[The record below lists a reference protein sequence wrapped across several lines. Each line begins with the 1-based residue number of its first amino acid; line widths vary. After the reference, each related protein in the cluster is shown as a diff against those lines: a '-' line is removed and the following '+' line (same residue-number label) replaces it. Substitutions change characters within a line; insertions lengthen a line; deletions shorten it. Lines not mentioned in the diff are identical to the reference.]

1 MSQLLRIILINTHL
15 PGVVEIQM
23 DQHTNIC
30 GTNASGKTTLQR
42 LVPVF
47 YGELPSR
54 VVPKTRKKFD
64 EYYLPFT
71 NSYLIYEYQRA
82 SGDICQAVLTK
93 KSDGGL
99 EYRFVGV
106 PYLSEHYL
114 LPTAEGA
121 KAYSY
126 ADWASKMRQEAPG
139 LISHKISATSEYRSI
154 IQNDAAALRGNNSES
169 LKLRRLA
176 ANFSLVSGSH
186 KLRHIEK
193 LVSAVHAKEGKM
205 DTLKSM
211 LAAIFEED
219 GVTLPTTKVKNTKA
233 REWIQE
239 MRQSMKLA
247 QLEQDFD
254 QLKNLAQQLEHLEA
268 QLAALLPVLQ
278 QDLTNQKTL
287 QADSQER
294 ANELRGKL
302 RDLEVQFKTD
312 ESGLNSG
319 LSKSQHDLKET
330 SSRLNHLQT
339 RYEEYEEKDMPK
351 LQRDTDSL
359 PLWRENLTELQ
370 EQYRL
375 IAEQHDDLERQLN
388 LRKIKLAESLE
399 RLTQQ
404 QSVKTKQ
411 LQQQK
416 DQVREGQDNKLASL
430 DQSFNSRYQAQ
441 QSLFSEQQA
450 QSKSDLAVLQSEL
463 ERSPLTQAEFDE
475 LASAEARL
483 EQAQTL
489 AQQLANQ
496 LQNIQQQKQ
505 TAQQARDTSDQKL
518 TVKRKQLQE
527 AEFNLQ
533 QLHRQ
538 LTPEQGSLRHFLRLH
553 YQGWEQSLGKVL
565 DESLL
570 ERQDLQP
577 NLTDLASLTKPNASL
592 YGLNLELNAL
602 ELPEYAQDEEA
613 IKHRIHTAEQRVE
626 EAKQQKNLAEKELED
641 CNKQFQELST
651 LVDQAQWKSN
661 ENTSNIGYARDARDR
676 LKAEQQE
683 LINQRQTNARKQ
695 LAEQK
700 NQLEILIKQQQQ
712 DLQGMNQDHQSQR
725 LELKADWQTELHNL
739 DEQLAQLEEQLN
751 AKREENK
758 TQLKQLEQAFTEELS
773 AKGID
778 SKHLNNL
785 KQSQQVLQNT
795 IHQVEE
801 RRNELDGW
809 RNFMQLDWQERRP
822 ELLEQE
828 TQYKQ
833 ELRELTQ
840 ALEQL
845 KNTHNSQRRSLE
857 EQRDKQQVK
866 IQQAENLISQL
877 KPLLIRLEELPL
889 LEVVPAK
896 LTDTSDLVERLTRTS
911 ETLEDLSNQD
921 KQFIKGFDNF
931 ESLLSKDAGA
941 DFLNRLDHERSKLPN
956 LASRRE
962 QLPTMVYLLEMLQ
975 NKQQQLLD
983 MGENI
988 GGDLK
993 KFFTVFSDI
1002 NRRIALQ
1009 SRRLSEAV
1017 TDDLELDGISK
1028 SEVRILSTIDELG
1041 FWQPL
1046 KHFAKRYDD
1055 WQRSGKALPTDDY
1068 LNALADVVDLIRSDE
1083 NYSIESL
1090 LRLELHLSE
1099 GGADLIIKNDRQLLE
1114 SSSHGM
1120 AYLILCKY
1128 LLAFTRLLRGDAA
1141 VTLHW
1146 PIDEIGTLAY
1156 HNVEKLFQACS
1167 GNNIVIMG
1175 AFPNPESDVL
1185 MLFQHRYL
1193 IEPSQQDPSQR
1204 QLKRI
1209 QPQVSRLAKRLAER
1223 QSQIKAQEP
1232 SQ

>member
-1 MSQLLRIILINTHL
+1 MSQLLRIILIHTHL

-64 EYYLPFT
+64 EFYLPFS
-71 NSYLIYEYQRA
+71 NSYLIYEYRRA
-82 SGDICQAVLTK
+82 GGDICQAVLTK

-99 EYRFVGV
+99 EYRFVGI
-106 PYLSEHYL
+106 PYQSEDYL
-114 LPTAEGA
+114 EQSAEGV

-139 LISHKISATSEYRSI
+139 KISHKISATSEYRSI
-154 IQNDAAALRGNNSES
+154 IQNDAAALRGNNTDA
-169 LKLRRLA
+169 LKLRRLSA
-176 ANFSLVSGSH
+176 SFSLVSGSH

-193 LVSAVHAKEGKM
+193 LVSAVHAKESKM
-205 DTLKSM
+205 DTLKAM

-219 GVTLPTTKVKNTKA
+219 GVTLPTTKVKNTEA
-233 REWIQE
+233 REWIQD
-239 MRQSMKLA
+239 MRQSMKLD
-247 QLEQDFD
+247 QLEKDFD
-254 QLKNLAQQLEHLEA
+254 QLKKLAQQLSSLEA
-268 QLAALLPVLQ
+268 QLAALHPLLK
-278 QDLTNQKTL
+278 QDLENQKT
-287 QADSQER
+287 QRADSEELL
-294 ANELRGKL
+294 NELRGKL
-302 RDLEVQFKTD
+302 RSLKEQFEEKQS
-312 ESGLNSG
+312 ELNSG

-330 SSRLNHLQT
+330 SVRLNRIQN
-339 RYEEYEEKDMPK
+339 RYEEYEAKDMTK
-351 LQRDTDSL
+351 LQRDTNSL
-359 PLWRENLTELQ
+359 PLWRENLSGLQ

-375 IAEQHDDLERQLN
+375 IAEQHDDLERQLD

-399 RLTQQ
+399 RLSQQ
-404 QSVKTKQ
+404 QSIKVKEIQ
-411 LQQQK
+411 GQK
-416 DQVREGQDNKLASL
+416 DQVRENQDNKLASL
-430 DQSFNSRYQAQ
+430 DQSFQNRYQTQ
-441 QSLFSEQQA
+441 QSLFAEQQA
-450 QSKSDLAVLQSEL
+450 QSQSVLAVLLNEL

-475 LASAEARL
+475 LHTAETRL
-483 EQAQTL
+483 EQAQTQ
-489 AQQLANQ
+489 AQQHNHQ

-505 TAQQARDTSDQKL
+505 TAQQKQDVADQNFTSQ
-518 TVKRKQLQE
+518 RKQLQE

-553 YQGWEQSLGKVL
+553 YQGWEHSLGKVL

-577 NLTDLASLTKPNASL
+577 NLSDLDSLTKPNPSL

-613 IKHRIHTAEQRVE
+613 IKHRINTAEQRVKQAE
-626 EAKQQKNLAEKELED
+626 QQKILAENEL
-641 CNKQFQELST
+641 KQCHETFKLLSAQ
-651 LVDQAQWKSN
+651 VDQAQYLSN
-661 ENTSNIGYARDARDR
+661 ESDANIDYARDARDR
-676 LKAEQQE
+676 LKAQQQE
-683 LINQRQTNARKQ
+683 LASQRQVKARQQ

-700 NQLEILIKQQQQ
+700 QQLEALSKQQQQ
-712 DLQGMNQDHQSQR
+712 DLRAMNKDHKAQC
-725 LELKADWQTELHNL
+725 LELKADWQTELNNL
-739 DEQLAQLEEQLN
+739 DEQLEQLEEQLN
-751 AKREENK
+751 TKREENK
-758 TQLKQLEQAFTEELS
+758 AQLKELEEAFAEELS

-778 SKHLNNL
+778 TKRLNDL
-785 KQSQQVLQNT
+785 KQRQQELQNS
-795 IHQVEE
+795 IRNLED
-801 RRNELDGW
+801 RRSELQDW
-809 RNFMQLDWQERRP
+809 LEFMQIDWQELRP

-828 TQYKQ
+828 TQHKQ
-833 ELRELTQ
+833 KLRELTQ
-840 ALEQL
+840 SLEQL
-845 KNTHNSQRRSLE
+845 KNTYSSQRKTLD
-857 EQRDKQQVK
+857 EQQREQQAQ
-866 IQQAENLISQL
+866 IQQADNLISQL
-877 KPLLIRLEELPL
+877 RPLLIKLEELNL
-889 LEVVPAK
+889 LDVVPAN
-896 LTDTSDLVERLTRTS
+896 LTATYDLVERITRANEALVDRSKQDS
-911 ETLEDLSNQD
+911 ELNKRFE
-921 KQFIKGFDNF
+921 NF

-941 DFLNRLDHERSKLPN
+941 KFFDRLEHERNKLPSF
-956 LASRRE
+956 ATKRE
-962 QLPTMVYLLEMLQ
+962 QLPILINLLLIL
-975 NKQQQLLD
+975 KDQQQTLLD

-1002 NRRIALQ
+1002 NRRIAQQ

-1017 TDDLELDGISK
+1017 TDDLKLEGITK
-1028 SEVRILSTIDELG
+1028 SEVKILSSIDELG

-1055 WQRSGKALPTDDY
+1055 WQRSGKALPSDDY
-1068 LNALADVVDLIRSDE
+1068 LNALADVVELIRSDE

-1099 GGADLIIKNDRQLLE
+1099 GGSDLIIKNDRQLLE

-1141 VTLHW
+1141 LTLHW

-1156 HNVEKLFQACS
+1156 HNVEKLFKACS
-1167 GNNIVIMG
+1167 SNKIVIMG
-1175 AFPNPESDVL
+1175 AFPNAESDVL
-1185 MLFQHRYL
+1185 TLFHHRYL
-1193 IEPSQQDPSQR
+1193 IEANQQDPSQR

-1209 QPQVSRLAKRLAER
+1209 QPQVSRLAERLAAKHLQFE
-1223 QSQIKAQEP
+1223 QEET
-1232 SQ
+1232 S